1 MELII
6 MHLTRDD
13 RYTIENNLSNN
24 ISLKQIGRNINKHCS
39 CISREI
45 KNHYITKNTGS
56 VYIEELVLIEEK
68 IAILGIVLNLLK
80 KNVLF

>member
-1 MELII
+1 

-39 CISREI
+39 CIS
-45 KNHYITKNTGS
+45 
-56 VYIEELVLIEEK
+56 
-68 IAILGIVLNLLK
+68 
-80 KNVLF
+80 

>member
-1 MELII
+1 

-45 KNHYITKNTGS
+45 KN
-56 VYIEELVLIEEK
+56 LI
-68 IAILGIVLNLLK
+68 
-80 KNVLF
+80 